1 MNQNVLYPN
10 QLPAPQIHFCFKC
23 RWEGRTV
30 SKACPRCGRHLFS
43 QRNVRIRGVALAF
56 LGLFLSGFMSAITF
70 FVTALLASAA
80 KDPKNGAKFNGDA
93 HMLLMIY
100 IIFGA
105 LIAGGLTAAIGG
117 AWQAI
122 FGRRNMVLM
131 WICFALLLVALF
143 VGGAFRGLTE

>member
-1 MNQNVLYPN
+1 
-10 QLPAPQIHFCFKC
+10 
-23 RWEGRTV
+23 
-30 SKACPRCGRHLFS
+30 
-43 QRNVRIRGVALAF
+43 
-56 LGLFLSGFMSAITF
+56 MSAITF
-70 FVTALLASAA
+70 FVTTLLASAA

-105 LIAGGLTAAIGG
+105 LIAGGSTAAIGG
-117 AWQAI
+117 AWQAV
-122 FGRRNMVLM
+122 FGRRNMFLM